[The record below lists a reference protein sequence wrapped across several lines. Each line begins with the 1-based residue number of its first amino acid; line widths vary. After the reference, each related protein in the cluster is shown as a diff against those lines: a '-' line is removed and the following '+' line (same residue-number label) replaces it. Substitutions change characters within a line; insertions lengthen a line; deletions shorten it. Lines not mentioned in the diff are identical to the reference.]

1 MSSLRNLLTV
11 SAFALLTPLLP
22 SHGDLVWFD
31 GSRSVGEPPG
41 KLLSDNGGYWGEC
54 VLTGVE
60 YTCSPEPDNPPD
72 RWRDQPERYG
82 RRLLDGR
89 PHGNWWT
96 PIGVSGPLATT
107 FDFRRSCTFAEVDV
121 DTRCNRV
128 ALKVETAD
136 TAEGPWTTV
145 LERARD
151 DCPDQAFHRLALPQP
166 TTGRYLRLTVDAG
179 GLTYVDEVLI
189 WGDAQVS
196 TETPEIYKSVTAPP
210 IASEISSMSIPG
222 IEKTAFSDA
231 VFWEWQRR
239 LGSLARQRGVWSQV
253 PIWDSITD
261 RPLLPKVEEICREV
275 RLTMA
280 RNETECLALA
290 LTNTSWEKP
299 WEAEVTLSPFRP
311 EGSVSGEA
319 QAVVGELRVAGA
331 IASRYYGV
339 NIGPLFSADNLLPP
353 GLMRRYLTNG
363 PGIADFPHLTLS
375 RAGSAVLWISV
386 SARDARPGRY
396 VARMTCTGGPSVL
409 LRVEVVDVTLPRPR
423 VWLQTWSGAT
433 GQFPFVHEGRDRRE
447 VAYKTSLGVTVWN
460 GWPEPGSQAALAH
473 ESGRTFFHIWGIGDY
488 GHRLYGGGIDPDRL
502 TAEDAAN
509 IAKMIHDHVAKARS
523 LGLSYDD
530 WYVELTDEPGK
541 GNSAAYGALCRL
553 IRQADPRVR
562 IYCNPSFWVGNGCL
576 PDEDVYTSLSPW
588 YNECVDV
595 SSPIYL
601 LLYERPKC
609 MTLFGAPRLVR
620 AFYNV
625 CTQSAKSERAAQ
637 VQIYRRMA
645 WEAFSYGWNG
655 WGFYSYYAPR
665 GNPWNDFDAEWYTGE
680 DLPDY
685 QMVYPGPYG
694 PVPTRQSED
703 VREGWEDYCLLTLLQ
718 EQGQETVVKTLLADF
733 AAGGDPAELRARAL
747 RAAAD
752 R

>member
-1 MSSLRNLLTV
+1 MPVHRLVLLLTALVVV
-11 SAFALLTPLLP
+11 SLPCPADLL
-22 SHGDLVWFD
+22 WFD
-31 GSRSVGEPPG
+31 GSRSAGGPPG
-41 KLLSDNGGYWGEC
+41 KLLSDNDGYWGDG

-60 YTCSPEPDNPPD
+60 YTCSPEPDSPSD
-72 RWRDQPERYG
+72 HWRDQPDRYG

-96 PIGVSGPLATT
+96 PIGATGPLAVT
-107 FDFRRSCTFAEVDV
+107 FDFKRGCAFTEVDV
-121 DTRCNRV
+121 DTRSNRV
-128 ALKVETAD
+128 ALKVEVAAN
-136 TAEGPWTTV
+136 AEGPWSTV
-145 LERARD
+145 AERSRD
-151 DCPDQAFHRLALPQP
+151 DCPDQPFHRLPLRQPAL
-166 TTGRYLRLTVDAG
+166 GRFLRLTVDAG
-179 GLTYVDEVLI
+179 GLTYVDEVLV

-196 TETPEIYKSVTAPP
+196 PETPEAYQPVTPAPV
-210 IASEISSMSIPG
+210 ASEIASMSIPG

-231 VFWEWQRR
+231 VFWEWQRH
-239 LGSLARQRGVWSQV
+239 LGSLVRQRGVWSQV
-253 PIWDSITD
+253 STWDSITH
-261 RPLLPKVEEICREV
+261 RPLLPKVDEICREV

-280 RNETECLALA
+280 RNEKECLALA

-299 WEAEVTLSPFRP
+299 WQTTVGLSPFRA

-319 QAVVGELRVAGA
+319 RQVAGELRVAGA
-331 IASRYYGV
+331 IGSRNYGV

-353 GLMRRYLTNG
+353 GLMRRYLTNAA
-363 PGIADFPHLTLS
+363 GIERFPQLNLS
-375 RAGSAVLWISV
+375 RAGSVVLWV
-386 SARDARPGRY
+386 TVNTQDAPPGRY
-396 VARMTCTGGPSVL
+396 LARLTCAGGPSVL
-409 LRVEVVDVTLPRPR
+409 LRAEVLDVTLPRPR
-423 VWLQTWSGAT
+423 VWLQTWSGT
-433 GQFPFVHEGRDRRE
+433 TSQFPFVHDDRDRRE
-447 VAYKTSLGVTVWN
+447 VAYKASLGTTVWN
-460 GWPEPGSQAALAH
+460 GWPEPGSQAALAR
-473 ESGRTFFHIWGIGDY
+473 EPGRTFFHIWGIGDY
-488 GHRLYGGGIDPDRL
+488 GHRLYGGGVDPGKL
-502 TAEDAAN
+502 TAEDAAK
-509 IAKMIHDHVAKARS
+509 IAGMIREHVAKATS

-541 GNSAAYGALCRL
+541 GNSPAFGALCRL
-553 IRQADPRVR
+553 IRQADPQVR

-576 PDEDVYTSLSPW
+576 PDDDVYASLSPW
-588 YNECVDV
+588 YNECIDV

-645 WEAFSYGWNG
+645 WDAFGYGWNG

-680 DLPDY
+680 DMPDY

-703 VREGWEDYCLLTLLQ
+703 VREGWEDYCLLTLLRQ
-718 EQGQETVVKTLLADF
+718 QGQDAVVKALLADY
-733 AAGGDPAELRARAL
+733 AAGGDPSELRLRAL
-747 RAAAD
+747 QAAAAH
-752 R
+752 